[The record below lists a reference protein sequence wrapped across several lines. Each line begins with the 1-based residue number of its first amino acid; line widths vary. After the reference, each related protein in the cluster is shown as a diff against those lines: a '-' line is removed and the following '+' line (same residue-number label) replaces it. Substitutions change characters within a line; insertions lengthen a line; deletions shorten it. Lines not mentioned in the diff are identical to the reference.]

1 VRSISFARL
10 KTSLHEARLGSSV
23 QGIIPDSILKRFGVI
38 YLGIWIT
45 DTNSVLHKYC
55 RTSIMIAANCEGNNA
70 SESHYNPP
78 HNLAVSIQ
86 TETIDDV
93 GEPYVRRTDSLDLH
107 SVTEEHPPSIDYQAP
122 ESGKQFV
129 NEGIQEKEPSFPR
142 HLSMTEY
149 YSAPRSTPR
158 STPQDMTDYSV
169 VCPYQ
174 CGTVLTGIHA
184 VGNLTRHLKT
194 RACPNLPRRSIKY
207 PCPIHGCMGEY
218 SRFDG
223 CK

>member
-1 VRSISFARL
+1 
-10 KTSLHEARLGSSV
+10 
-23 QGIIPDSILKRFGVI
+23 
-38 YLGIWIT
+38 
-45 DTNSVLHKYC
+45 
-55 RTSIMIAANCEGNNA
+55 MIAANCEGNNA

-93 GEPYVRRTDSLDLH
+93 GEPYVRRTDPLDLH
-107 SVTEEHPPSIDYQAP
+107 SVTEEYSPSINYQAP
-122 ESGKQFV
+122 KSGKQFV

-142 HLSMTEY
+142 HLSMMEY
-149 YSAPRSTPR
+149 YSAPR

-169 VCPYQ
+169 ACPYQ

-184 VGNLTRHLKT
+184 VGNLTRHLKS
-194 RACPNLPRRSIKY
+194 RACPNSPRRYVEY
-207 PCPIHGCMGEY
+207 PCPIHGCKNTY
-218 SRFDG
+218 HRSDG